1 MAPAPIIKVVRIVFI
16 LLFFNPSYIY
26 MINITADTEIIKFLM
41 FFLQSNRNEREIR
54 LVEAI
59 IEFRPE
65 NFIHGIPEV
74 CGFLG

>member
-1 MAPAPIIKVVRIVFI
+1 MQRYEKIHETVTS
-16 LLFFNPSYIY
+16 LWQ
-26 MINITADTEIIKFLM
+26 INKC
-41 FFLQSNRNEREIR
+41 LQSYGDEREIR

-65 NFIHGIPEV
+65 NFIDGIPEV

>member
-1 MAPAPIIKVVRIVFI
+1 MYKKMHEMVTSLWRI
-16 LLFFNPSYIY
+16 NKCSQSYG
-26 MINITADTEIIKFLM
+26 D
-41 FFLQSNRNEREIR
+41 EREIR